1 MDIKTLQFHWKY
13 RKNPI
18 KLAIEVQSY
27 QMNGNLYI
35 GLWWKNSG
43 QFESFTDLT
52 VNLGNK
58 LKPNEAYVKT
68 FGENEG
74 LLDFILKNQLG
85 TLLPEKG
92 YSGFNEYFKIAFDME
107 RLKEF
112 DPDGVKNYMESHAKK
127 QNRSAKKKSDL
138 ER

>member
-1 MDIKTLQFHWKY
+1 MDIKTLQFNWKY

-18 KLAIEVQSY
+18 KLAIQVQSY
-27 QMNGNLYI
+27 QMNCNLYI
-35 GLWWKNSG
+35 GLWWKHGGSI
-43 QFESFTDLT
+43 EPFTDLT
-52 VNLGNK
+52 VNLGK
-58 LKPNEAYVKT
+58 TLKPNEAYVKT
-68 FGENEG
+68 FDENEG

-92 YSGFNEYFKIAFDME
+92 YSGFNEYLKIAFDME

-112 DPDGVKNYMESHAKK
+112 DPDGFKEHMESHAKA
-127 QNRSAKKKSDL
+127 QNRLAKKKSEP

>member
-1 MDIKTLQFHWKY
+1 MDIKTLQFNWKY

-18 KLAIEVQSY
+18 KLAIQVQSY

-35 GLWWKNSG
+35 GLWWKNG
-43 QFESFTDLT
+43 GRFESFTDLT
-52 VNLGNK
+52 VNLGK
-58 LKPNEAYVKT
+58 TLKPNETYVKT
-68 FGENEG
+68 FNENEG

-92 YSGFNEYFKIAFDME
+92 YSGFNEYLKIAFDME

-112 DPDGVKNYMESHAKK
+112 DPDGVKEHMESHAKA
-127 QNRSAKKKSDL
+127 QNRSAKKKSEP

>member
-1 MDIKTLQFHWKY
+1 MDIKTLQFDWKY
-13 RKNPI
+13 RKKPI
-18 KLAIEVQSY
+18 KLALQVQSY

-35 GLWWKNSG
+35 GLRWKNGS
-43 QFESFTDLT
+43 QYESFTDLT

-58 LKPNEAYVKT
+58 LKSNEAYVKT

-92 YSGFNEYFKIAFDME
+92 YSGFNEYLKIAFDME

-112 DPDGVKNYMESHAKK
+112 DPDGVKNYMELRSKA
-127 QNRSAKKKSDL
+127 QSRSARKKSEP

>member
-1 MDIKTLQFHWKY
+1 MDIKSVHFNWKY
-13 RKNPI
+13 RKKPI
-18 KLAIEVQSY
+18 KLAIQVQSY
-27 QMNGNLYI
+27 QMNSNLYI
-35 GLWWKNSG
+35 GLWWKNGSS
-43 QFESFTDLT
+43 FEPFTDLT

-68 FGENEG
+68 FNENEG
-74 LLDFILKNQLG
+74 LLDFILNNQLG

-92 YSGFNEYFKIAFDME
+92 YSGFNEYLKIAFDME

-112 DPDGVKNYMESHAKK
+112 DPHGVKEHMESYIKA
-127 QNRSAKKKSDL
+127 QSRSTKKKSEP